1 MYIIDSFTYSLNDN
15 PVLECSD
22 IEVAVERVVD
32 RVMRM
37 TARAILRDLI
47 RNFNLYPI
55 CLFCLE
61 KCMSDDRMF

>member
-1 MYIIDSFTYSLNDN
+1 MYIKDSFTYSLNDN

-32 RVMRM
+32 RAMRT

-47 RNFNLYPI
+47 RNFKFVSTLPI
-55 CLFCLE
+55 LPRKFLE
-61 KCMSDDRMF
+61 